1 MDNKKYELGMVLE
14 SIKNGY
20 QIEIVEITKTLR
32 NMVPKYKYKVKY
44 LNAINMYKEIGTASL
59 DKYYKLVK

>member
-1 MDNKKYELGMVLE
+1 MSNKNYELGMVLE

-20 QIEIVEITKTLR
+20 QIEIVQITETLKNKT
-32 NMVPKYKYKVKY
+32 KYKVKY

-59 DKYYKLVK
+59 NKYYKVVR

>member
-1 MDNKKYELGMVLE
+1 MNNKNYKLGMILE

-20 QIEIVEITKTLR
+20 QIEIVEITKTL
-32 NMVPKYKYKVKY
+32 NGKNKYKVKY
-44 LNAINMYKEIGTASL
+44 LNSVNMYKEIGTGSL

>member
-1 MDNKKYELGMVLE
+1 MNNKSYKLGMILE

-20 QIEIVEITKTLR
+20 QIEIVEITKTL
-32 NMVPKYKYKVKY
+32 NGKNKYKVKY
-44 LNAINMYKEIGTASL
+44 LNSVNMYKEIGTGSL